1 MINIVR
7 KIFKT
12 LFVISLGIGLA
23 FSTKDAGDDSH
34 ERSSKTMVEGGLSRS
49 FNSITIEDGD
59 NNMSRVP
66 GKDDGIP
73 QIILKSSSSN
83 LPQTLQSMCA

>member
-7 KIFKT
+7 EIFKP

-23 FSTKDAGDDSH
+23 FSTKDAGDSH
-34 ERSSKTMVEGGLSRS
+34 ERSSKAMVEGGLSRS